1 MCCAVEVL
9 PTSDSLQHGKR
20 YQHPQSA
27 TVEIQDKKFVYKVEN
42 GVATSQNITVSP
54 QSDGKN
60 FIVTAGL
67 TPGEVIVT
75 EGVGLMREGT
85 PIKPK
90 GAATTATA
98 PAEQPTKEQ

>member
-1 MCCAVEVL
+1 M
-9 PTSDSLQHGKR
+9 
-20 YQHPQSA
+20 
-27 TVEIQDKKFVYKVEN
+27 
-42 GVATSQNITVSP
+42 

>member
-1 MCCAVEVL
+1 MPHIYKNVV
-9 PTSDSLQHGKR
+9 TV
-20 YQHPQSA
+20 PQVA
-27 TVEIQDKKFVYKVEN
+27 TFELQDKKFVYKVEN

-75 EGVGLMREGT
+75 EGVGLMRE
-85 PIKPK
+85 PK

>member
-1 MCCAVEVL
+1 M
-9 PTSDSLQHGKR
+9 H
-20 YQHPQSA
+20 
-27 TVEIQDKKFVYKVEN
+27 DKKFFN
-42 GVATSQNITVSP
+42 GKIFFQSNNNQPKNYEAEVNSGSLVRKLHGFRRIVRP
-54 QSDGKN
+54 GSDGKN

>member
-1 MCCAVEVL
+1 M
-9 PTSDSLQHGKR
+9 
-20 YQHPQSA
+20 
-27 TVEIQDKKFVYKVEN
+27 QDKKFVYKVEN

-67 TPGEVIVT
+67 NPGEVIVA
-75 EGVGLMREGT
+75 EGVGLLREGT

-90 GAATTATA
+90 GSATAA
-98 PAEQPTKEQ
+98 PAEQQVNKEE